1 MTPVLGD
8 PAADRRAAAL
18 VLHALRADELGR
30 RSVLADTLDCEH
42 CATGVLDVLAAT
54 LLGALRGFADDVD
67 LEDTLARVVTRAAL
81 AEATMTDPE

>member
-1 MTPVLGD
+1 VTCDLGD
-8 PAADRRAAAL
+8 HAADRRAAAL

-54 LLGALRGFADDVD
+54 LLGALRGYADDVD
-67 LEDTLARVVTRAAL
+67 LEDTLARVVARAAL
-81 AEATMTDPE
+81 AEAEASMP

>member
-1 MTPVLGD
+1 MTPYLDD

-18 VLHALRADELGR
+18 VLHTLRADELGR

-67 LEDTLARVVTRAAL
+67 LEDVLARLVARAAL
-81 AEATMTDPE
+81 AEAEASS